1 MLFTDEEAILDD
13 ATYDFDE
20 AQPGA
25 KPKRPGLP
33 VEPRRLLRIL
43 VESRKPL
50 LRALVAASALA
61 LIASF
66 FLPRAYESS
75 AQLLYE
81 GIPILAGVGE
91 TATASNS
98 PTPDAFVQAAIAPSR
113 VREVRDRLGWDIS
126 LDELGDLVSV
136 QLESETSMRIVGRAA
151 SADEAH
157 ALAQTVLDV
166 FLERQASFNAQGLE
180 RLAAE
185 NQVAL
190 QHAKER
196 HEAASKAYEAFRKKS
211 GKGDLIREQ
220 EELSVRAAGLRSK
233 ADEAAVEVAAQ
244 RARIEELEK
253 AQAELPRQIVAT
265 AKRGSPID
273 SPLAQARADLAQARA
288 TLSEEHPTVQA
299 LKQKVTSLQAQKA
312 SSPTADLGEQTL
324 AANPA
329 RSAVDEQLATARAAL
344 AAAQERESALRVLEK
359 AVRAETNAL
368 APEEGEARQVI
379 RELELTSKRVEELN
393 ERAAK
398 LRDAV
403 LGPLTGFRVLSA
415 PMVPEESERSK
426 SQLLLLLML
435 PLLTVLIVALVILA
449 RRLRDLTVVAPREV
463 AWWGNGPVLGTSIW
477 PRDPDALDSFVDELE
492 DQGMYGAGRT
502 LVVPATEVERDV
514 ACSFAMRLAE
524 APWLAAAILDVG
536 ALAHSAKQ
544 PFVPPVGSWR
554 PPAPIVTPAPP
565 PEVTRPSSRGPLRKK
580 TMIGLQAVQS
590 SKSRPISTE
599 PPGPSAAPRDVRV
612 TVRMIVPVGD
622 RGASSEV
629 APPQGSKEE
638 EAFLLTRPIPAAS
651 VQTPPHT
658 ESAAQSSVELPHAA
672 ASSAVMR
679 AAIRLLGDDEDAE
692 DDGARRSRRSLLP
705 AATAAGQLT
714 GVALAWNG
722 PLSGP
727 ALRRAARLA
736 HRVVV
741 VVSSGMSVV
750 ELTRIKTRLGREE
763 GVGYVLVNVGDAYV
777 DLPDRVGPVEAFWQG
792 LPDVPGNEPRLP

>member
-1 MLFTDEEAILDD
+1 MLFAYEEAVLDD
-13 ATYDFDE
+13 AAYNFAE
-20 AQPGA
+20 EESGAQPR
-25 KPKRPGLP
+25 RPGLP

-43 VESRKPL
+43 AESRTPL
-50 LRALVAASALA
+50 LRALVAASVLA

-66 FLPRAYESS
+66 FVPRAYESS

-81 GIPILAGVGE
+81 GIPILTDAGG
-91 TATASNS
+91 ALAA

-113 VREVRDRLGWDIS
+113 LLEVRDRLGWDIS
-126 LDELGDLVSV
+126 LDELGDRVSV
-136 QLESETSMRIVGRAA
+136 QLESETSMRIFGGAA
-151 SADEAH
+151 SPEEAH
-157 ALAQTVLDV
+157 TLAQTVLDV

-185 NQVAL
+185 NRVAL

-196 HEAASKAYEAFRKKS
+196 REAASQAYDEFREKS

-220 EELSVRAAGLRSK
+220 EQLSIRAADLRSK

-244 RARIEELEK
+244 RARIRELEK

-265 AKRGSPID
+265 AKKGSPID
-273 SPLAQARADLAQARA
+273 SPLAQARAELAQARA

-312 SSPTADLGEQTL
+312 SNPPTELGEQTL

-329 RSAVDEQLATARAAL
+329 RSVVDEQLATTRAAL
-344 AAAQERESALRVLEK
+344 AAAQERESALRVLLK
-359 AVRAETNAL
+359 AVQAEANAL
-368 APEEGEARQVI
+368 APEEEEARQVI
-379 RELELTSKRVEELN
+379 GELELASKRVEELT
-393 ERAAK
+393 ERGAK

-403 LGPLTGFRVLSA
+403 VGPLTGFRILSA
-415 PMVPEESERSK
+415 PMVPEEPERSK
-426 SQLLLLLML
+426 IHLLLLLML
-435 PLLTVLIVALVILA
+435 PVLTVVIVALVIIA
-449 RRLRDLTVVAPREV
+449 KRLRDLTAVAPREV
-463 AWWGNGPVLGTSIW
+463 AWWGNGPVLGTSVW
-477 PRDPDALDSFVDELE
+477 PRDPGALDSFVDELE

-536 ALAHSAKQ
+536 ALADPAQQ

-554 PPAPIVTPAPP
+554 PPTPIVTPAPP
-565 PEVTRPSSRGPLRKK
+565 AEATRTSSRSPIRKK
-580 TMIGLQAVQS
+580 TMIGLQAVRSSTSTRTQS
-590 SKSRPISTE
+590 
-599 PPGPSAAPRDVRV
+599 PGPSAASRDVRV

-622 RGASSEV
+622 RGASSQA
-629 APPQGSKEE
+629 APAQSSKEE
-638 EAFLLTRPIPAAS
+638 EAFPLTRPVPAAS
-651 VQTPPHT
+651 EQTPPRT
-658 ESAAQSSVELPHAA
+658 DNVPESSAESPHAA
-672 ASSAVMR
+672 ASNAVMR
-679 AAIRLLGDDEDAE
+679 AAIRLLGDDEEAE
-692 DDGARRSRRSLLP
+692 DDDVRRPRRSSLP
-705 AATAAGQLT
+705 VAIGAGQLT

-736 HRVVV
+736 HRVVI

-750 ELTRIKTRLGREE
+750 ELARIKTRLGRET

-777 DLPDRVGPVEAFWQG
+777 DLPDRVGPIEAFWRG
-792 LPDVPGNEPRLP
+792 LPDVGGNEPRLP